1 MMVAIQFIEQNYPVI
16 QVLNYAGLKPSSYYY
31 KESEGSKGKTKST
44 ITFKQNGTFEK
55 NEIVIVQIEEL
66 LQKEFVD
73 YGYRKVT
80 WHLRNELLYII
91 NFKKVYELMKQ
102 NNLLRPKIKRNQT
115 GKKWVEFL
123 VPQPTQP
130 FEHLEFDIKY
140 IYIAGERRNA
150 LLLTVIDIMS
160 RMNMGWMLQWSIK
173 KEDVKALFQFILE
186 RYRMPRCVTVR
197 NDNGSQMESALV
209 RKYLADQGIMQEFTR
224 PATPQQ
230 NGHIEAYHSIVD
242 RTICQVYEIK
252 YLSEG
257 NEIFSRFEYF
267 YNHERIH
274 SGIGYISPIKFLSNL
289 GLKIYKE
296 FACVASDQ
304 ETIANKQDL

>member
-1 MMVAIQFIEQNYPVI
+1 MVAIQFIEQNYPVI
-16 QVLNYAGLKPSSYYY
+16 QVLDYVGLKPSSYYY

-44 ITFKQNGTFEK
+44 ITFKQNGTFET
-55 NEIVIVQIEEL
+55 NEKVIAQIEEL
-66 LQKEFVD
+66 LQREFVD

-80 WHLRNELLYII
+80 WYLRNELWYII

-102 NNLLRPKIKRNQT
+102 NKLLRPKMKRRQT

-123 VPQPTQP
+123 VPRPSQP

-160 RMNMGWMLQWSIK
+160 RLNMAWMLQWSIK

-186 RYRMPRCVTVR
+186 SYRLPGCVTVR
-197 NDNGSQMESALV
+197 NDNGSQMESELV
-209 RKYLADQGIMQEFTR
+209 RNYLAGEGVLQEFTR

-252 YLSEG
+252 NLEQG
-257 NEIFSRFEYF
+257 NEIFGRFEYF
-267 YNHERIH
+267 YNQERIH
-274 SGIGYISPIKFLSNL
+274 SGIGYMSPIQYLNKL
-289 GLKIYKE
+289 GLKI
-296 FACVASDQ
+296 
-304 ETIANKQDL
+304 

>member
-1 MMVAIQFIEQNYPVI
+1 MMVANQFIEQNYPAN
-16 QVLNYAGLKPSSYYY
+16 QVLDYVGLKPSSYYY
-31 KESEGSKGKTKST
+31 KKSGGSKGKAKSI
-44 ITFKQNGTFEK
+44 ITYKQNGSFEK
-55 NEIVIVQIEEL
+55 NEIVVTQIEEL
-66 LQKEFVD
+66 LQKEYVD

-80 WHLRNELLYII
+80 WYLRNALLYII

-102 NNLLRPKIKRNQT
+102 NNLLRPKIKRSQA

-123 VPQPTQP
+123 VPRPSQP

-160 RMNMGWMLQWSIK
+160 RMNMAWMLQWSIK
-173 KEDVKALFQFILE
+173 KEDVKGMFQYILE
-186 RYRMPRCVTVR
+186 TYKLPSCVTVR

-209 RKYLADQGIMQEFTR
+209 RNYLAHEGILQEFTR

-252 YLSEG
+252 NLDQG
-257 NEIFSRFEYF
+257 NDIFNRFEYF
-267 YNHERIH
+267 YNQERIH
-274 SGIGYISPIKFLSNL
+274 SGIGYISPMQYLIKL
-289 GLKIYKE
+289 GLKI
-296 FACVASDQ
+296 
-304 ETIANKQDL
+304 

>member
-1 MMVAIQFIEQNYPVI
+1 MVAIQFIEQNFPVN
-16 QVLNYAGLKPSSYYY
+16 QVLDHVGLKPSSYYY
-31 KESEGSKGKTKST
+31 KESGGQKGKTKSKV
-44 ITFKQNGTFEK
+44 TFIQNGTFER
-55 NEIVIVQIEEL
+55 NEKVIAQIEQL

-80 WHLRNELLYII
+80 WYLRNELLYII
-91 NFKKVYELMKQ
+91 NFKKVYDLMKQ
-102 NNLLRPKIKRNQT
+102 NNLLRPKIKRSQA

-123 VPQPTQP
+123 VPKPSQP

-160 RMNMGWMLQWSIK
+160 RMNMAWMLQWSIK

-186 RYRMPRCVTVR
+186 SYRLPRCVTVR
-197 NDNGSQMESALV
+197 NDNGSQMESELV
-209 RKYLADQGIMQEFTR
+209 RKYLADEGILQEFTR

-230 NGHIEAYHSIVD
+230 NGHIEGYHSIVD
-242 RTICQVYEIK
+242 RTICQVYEINN
-252 YLSEG
+252 LDQG

-267 YNHERIH
+267 YNQERIH
-274 SGIGYISPIKFLSNL
+274 SGIGYISPIQYLNKL
-289 GLKIYKE
+289 GLK
-296 FACVASDQ
+296 
-304 ETIANKQDL
+304 L